1 MHERHTT
8 ISREEANWM
17 RKEDEYGFE
26 KIVEVYDEKTGM
38 QGVCV
43 IHNSARGPGKGGI
56 RMVPDITTEEVM
68 GLAKAMTW
76 KNAMADIPFGGAKSG
91 IKANDKEM
99 TPEKKEEI
107 VRAFVRRIAELM
119 PGQYIAGPDMNMTE
133 LEMGQ
138 MADELKNPKITT
150 GKPTEMGGLPHELGS
165 TGFGVVVSIRVAIE
179 HLGLEPK
186 KLTAAIEGFGNVGTF
201 TMKFLN
207 EMGVKVVAVSDSKG
221 TIYDENGLDYEALM
235 KTKEEKRTVTA
246 HEKGKVLGTKELFG
260 LPVDILVPGA
270 RPNVITSENVGGV
283 KAKIVSE
290 AANLPIPY
298 ETEKVL
304 MRKGVTVIPDFVA
317 NAGGVISSWCETE
330 GMSADEMFRIVEE
343 KVSNNTKVMLEHADK
358 IDGKDTRKAALEIA
372 EQRVRDA
379 MKEKGWIK

>member
-1 MHERHTT
+1 
-8 ISREEANWM
+8 M

-43 IHNSARGPGKGGI
+43 IHNTARGLGKGGI

-68 GLAKAMTW
+68 GLARAMTW

-91 IKANDKEM
+91 IKANDKEL
-99 TPEKKEEI
+99 TPEQKEAV
-107 VRAFVRRIAELM
+107 VRAFARKIAELM

-133 LEMGQ
+133 VEMDE
-138 MADELKNPKITT
+138 MADELKNPKVTT
-150 GKPTEMGGLPHELGS
+150 GKSISMKGLPHELGS
-165 TGFGVVVSIRVAIE
+165 TGYGVVVSIRVAIE
-179 HLGLEPK
+179 HLGLDPK
-186 KLTAAIEGFGNVGTF
+186 NLTAAIEGFGNVGTF
-201 TMKFLN
+201 TMKFLT

-246 HEKGKVLGTKELFG
+246 YDKGKVFGTKELFE

-270 RPNVITSENVGGV
+270 RPNVITNENVEKV
-283 KAKIVSE
+283 KAKIVAE

-298 ETEKVL
+298 ETEKIL
-304 MRKGVTVIPDFVA
+304 MKKGVTVIPDFVS

-330 GMSADEMFRIVEE
+330 GMDDEKMFKIVEE

-358 IDGKDTRKAALEIA
+358 MEKDTRKAALEIA
-372 EQRVRDA
+372 KQRVHDA
-379 MKEKGWIK
+379 MVEKGWISKKE

>member
-1 MHERHTT
+1 
-8 ISREEANWM
+8 M

-43 IHNSARGPGKGGI
+43 IHNTARGLGKGGI

-68 GLAKAMTW
+68 GLARAMTW

-91 IKANDKEM
+91 IKANDKEL
-99 TPEKKEEI
+99 TPEQKEAV
-107 VRAFVRRIAELM
+107 VRAFARKIAELM

-133 LEMGQ
+133 VEMDEV
-138 MADELKNPKITT
+138 ADELKNPKVTT
-150 GKPTEMGGLPHELGS
+150 GKSISMKGLPHELGS
-165 TGFGVVVSIRVAIE
+165 TGYGVVVSIRVAIE
-179 HLGLEPK
+179 HLGLDPK
-186 KLTAAIEGFGNVGTF
+186 NLTAAIEGFGNVGTF
-201 TMKFLN
+201 TMKFLT

-246 HEKGKVLGTKELFG
+246 YDKGKVFGTKELFE

-270 RPNVITSENVGGV
+270 RPNVITDENVEKV
-283 KAKIVSE
+283 KAKIVAE

-298 ETEKVL
+298 ETEKIL
-304 MRKGVTVIPDFVA
+304 MKKGVTVIPDFVS

-330 GMSADEMFRIVEE
+330 GMDEEKMFKIVEE

-358 IDGKDTRKAALEIA
+358 MEKDTRKAALEIA
-372 EQRVRDA
+372 KQRVHDA
-379 MKEKGWIK
+379 MVEKGWISKKE

>member
-1 MHERHTT
+1 
-8 ISREEANWM
+8 M
-17 RKEDEYGFE
+17 RKEDEFGFE
-26 KIVEVYDEKTGM
+26 KIVEVYDQKTGM

-43 IHNSARGPGKGGI
+43 IHNSARGAGKGGI

-91 IKANDKEM
+91 IKANDKQM
-99 TPEKKEEI
+99 TPEQKEAV
-107 VRAFVRRIAELM
+107 VRAFARKISELM
-119 PGQYIAGPDMNMTE
+119 PDQYIAGPDMNMTE
-133 LEMGQ
+133 VEMAQ
-138 MADELKNPKITT
+138 IADELKNSKVTT
-150 GKPTEMGGLPHELGS
+150 GKPSEMGGLPHELGS
-165 TGFGVVVSIRVAIE
+165 TGYGVVVATKVAVE
-179 HLGLEPK
+179 HLGLDPNG
-186 KLTAAIEGFGNVGTF
+186 LTAAIEGFGNVGTF

-221 TIYDENGLDYEALM
+221 TIHDENGLDYETLM
-235 KTKEEKRTVTA
+235 KTKSEKKTVIA
-246 HEKGKVLGTKELFG
+246 YGKGKVLGTKELFG

-270 RPNVITSENVGGV
+270 RPNVITSENVDSV

-298 ETEKVL
+298 ETEIVL
-304 MRKGVTVIPDFVA
+304 MKKGVTVIPDFVA

-330 GMSADEMFRIVEE
+330 GWDADRMFKVVEE
-343 KVSNNTKVMLEHADK
+343 KVKNNTKVMLEHAEN

-372 EQRVRDA
+372 KKRVHDA
-379 MKEKGWIK
+379 MAERGWVKK

>member
-1 MHERHTT
+1 
-8 ISREEANWM
+8 M
-17 RKEDEYGFE
+17 RKENEYGFE

-43 IHNSARGPGKGGI
+43 IHNTARGLGKGGI

-99 TPEKKEEI
+99 TPEQKEAV
-107 VRAFVRRIAELM
+107 VRAFAKKISELM
-119 PGQYIAGPDMNMTE
+119 PDQYIAGPDMNMTE
-133 LEMGQ
+133 VEMGQ
-138 MADELKNPKITT
+138 MADELGNKRVTT
-150 GKPTEMGGLPHELGS
+150 GKPVSMGGLPHELGS
-165 TGFGVVVSIRVAIE
+165 TGYGVVVSIRVAIE
-179 HLGLEPK
+179 HLGLDPK
-186 KLTAAIEGFGNVGTF
+186 NLTAAIEGFGNVGTF
-201 TMKFLN
+201 TMKFLT

-221 TIYDENGLDYEALM
+221 TVYDENGLDYEALM

-246 HEKGKVLGTKELFG
+246 HDKGKVFGTKELFE

-270 RPNVITSENVGGV
+270 RPNVITDENVEKV
-283 KAKIVSE
+283 KAKIVAE

-304 MRKGVTVIPDFVA
+304 MRKGVTVIPDFVS

-330 GMSADEMFRIVEE
+330 GWDSEKMFKIVEE
-343 KVSNNTKVMLEHADK
+343 KVSNNTKVMLEHAEK

-379 MKEKGWIK
+379 MIEKGWIEK